1 MTCGAFVGLG
11 LGIPKQ
17 VTKFW
22 SDIASRRK
30 ARKTA
35 KNGRFEVFWSF
46 FCKWPHSPP
55 TEMTILL
62 ELGGEIGGNVL
73 NMICRGEADLAGGV
87 DRLRIGP
94 TVAELEAF
102 P

>member
-1 MTCGAFVGLG
+1 MTCKAFVGLG
-11 LGIPKQ
+11 PGIPNQ
-17 VTKFW
+17 VAKFL
-22 SDIASRRK
+22 SDVASWRK

-62 ELGGEIGGNVL
+62 ELGGEIGGRVL
-73 NMICRGEADLAGGV
+73 NMICRGDWDLSGAF
-87 DRLRIGP
+87 DRLQIGQ
-94 TVAELEAF
+94 TVTER
-102 P
+102 